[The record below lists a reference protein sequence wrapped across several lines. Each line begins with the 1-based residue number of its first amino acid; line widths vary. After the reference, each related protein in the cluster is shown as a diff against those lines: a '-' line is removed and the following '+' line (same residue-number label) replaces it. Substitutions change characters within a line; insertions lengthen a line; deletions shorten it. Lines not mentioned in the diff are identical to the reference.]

1 MAESVLDQFKEVFK
15 ENKIDAS
22 KKVRIGIIGTG
33 WIADAHMISYLKQP
47 DVEIVAA
54 ADLVEGKAEAFMK
67 KYNLDVKCYRSHKEM
82 LDDESLHLDGVSIC
96 TYNRQH
102 AVCAIYALNK
112 GVNVL

>member
-54 ADLVEGKAEAFMK
+54 ADLVEGG
-67 KYNLDVKCYRSHKEM
+67 
-82 LDDESLHLDGVSIC
+82 SLYEEIQSGC
-96 TYNRQH
+96 
-102 AVCAIYALNK
+102 K
-112 GVNVL
+112 VLQKP

>member
-47 DVEIVAA
+47 DVEMWLQQI
-54 ADLVEGKAEAFMK
+54 LWKARRK
-67 KYNLDVKCYRSHKEM
+67 PL
-82 LDDESLHLDGVSIC
+82 
-96 TYNRQH
+96 
-102 AVCAIYALNK
+102 
-112 GVNVL
+112 